1 MRVAVI
7 NLIFPFHFV
16 TFGCDFSEGCA
27 TQYDIYI
34 HIYECKYQI
43 RRHPKKLFCLLCCL
57 SSSPPSNLCM
67 CDVCALGLLIKCYGV
82 HNLSTK
88 IIKRKTQFIAHTR
101 TYARTHLPRSKRYNK
116 LIYRLHA
123 LTIWVFELRDK
134 SCSNT
139 NTHTLTLSLLRKI
152 HLHVSRHFH

>member
-1 MRVAVI
+1 MSLSDAISAKGVQH
-7 NLIFPFHFV
+7 NK
-16 TFGCDFSEGCA
+16 
-27 TQYDIYI
+27 IYI
-34 HIYECKYQI
+34 FTNVNIKSDDI
-43 RRHPKKLFCLLCCL
+43 RRNCFVYYVVCLLL
-57 SSSPPSNLCM
+57 PPPISVCVM
-67 CDVCALGLLIKCYGV
+67 CVHCALCLLIKCYGV